1 MSDNIMVRE
10 RADVGSYEDIVAAAE
25 RTTGMSDFG
34 GTAHEEGLRVLVEDL
49 ASPEAGLTPR
59 GNYFQRSEVKSAL
72 VGVLLT
78 QAQFAAHPEHRD
90 VRIERP
96 VFLMGL
102 PRTGTTALHRYL
114 HADPATQGLEMWLT
128 QYPQPRPP
136 RETWEQDPIFN
147 AMQQAFTAHHV
158 ESPDFMGIH
167 YMDATTVEECW
178 RLLRQTGKSN
188 SYESLANLPRYSQWL
203 QGQDWTDAYAR
214 HKQNLQLV
222 GLNDPDKRWILKN
235 PSHMTALDALMTVYP
250 DALVVYTHRDPVTCI
265 ASSASLSAE
274 TTAGH
279 SETYVGGVIGHTQLD
294 LWSRAFHAFHDAR
307 PKYDQA
313 QFADVAFADLRK
325 DPLGVTRG
333 DLRAVRARLDAGGGG
348 RDHRGRPGVEVGP
361 RGAEARLLAQG
372 LRAHRAT
379 GEGGLRPMTTAGVS
393 RRAQNAL
400 LNHRPPWLR
409 ESRSDRLRRAGVR
422 DVGAGGRRR
431 PRRVPESAAPPRCSP
446 RAWCCSWRP
455 RDGSTSTT
463 RCSPWLPGLLPA
475 SYPTVTVG
483 QLLDHTSGLPESTE
497 DAGTTTRRGWCGTGS
512 TGTRRGRGARRPP
525 GSRWRSRP
533 AQAGVQRRQLLP
545 RRPGRR
551 AGTGHSYAHEL
562 RTRLLEP
569 LRLDDTYLPG
579 RGQVRLRGPH
589 THGYVRVDDR
599 LVDVTEQ
606 SAYAW
611 AEGGMVST
619 TRDLGGSSAR

>member
-10 RADVGSYEDIVAAAE
+10 RPDVGSYEDIVAAAQ
-25 RTTGMSDFG
+25 RTTGMTDFG
-34 GTAHEEGLRVLVEDL
+34 GTAHEEGLRVLVDDL

-90 VRIERP
+90 VPIERP

-114 HADPATQGLEMWLT
+114 HADPTTQGLEMWLT

-147 AMQQAFTAHHV
+147 AMQQAFTAHHD

-188 SYESLANLPRYSQWL
+188 SYEALANLPRYSQWL
-203 QGQDWTDAYAR
+203 QGQDWTDAYER

-222 GLNDPDKRWILKN
+222 GLNDPEKRWILKN
-235 PSHMTALDALMTVYP
+235 PSHMTALDALMAVYP

-279 SETYVGGVIGHTQLD
+279 SSTYVGGVIGHTQLD

-307 PKYDQA
+307 PKYDQD

-325 DPLGVTRG
+325 DPLGVTRA
-333 DLRAVRARLDAGGGG
+333 LYEQWSLDWT
-348 RDHRGRPGVEVGP
+348 PEVE
-361 RGAEARLLAQG
+361 AAI
-372 LRAHRAT
+372 
-379 GEGGLRPMTTAGVS
+379 TAID
-393 RRAQNAL
+393 Q
-400 LNHRPPWLR
+400 
-409 ESRSDRLRRAGVR
+409 ESKSGH
-422 DVGAGGRRR
+422 
-431 PRRVPESAAPPRCSP
+431 AAPRHDYSLK
-446 RAWCCSWRP
+446 
-455 RDGSTSTT
+455 DY
-463 RCSPWLPGLLPA
+463 GL
-475 SYPTVTVG
+475 
-483 QLLDHTSGLPESTE
+483 TE
-497 DAGTTTRRGWCGTGS
+497 
-512 TGTRRGRGARRPP
+512 
-525 GSRWRSRP
+525 
-533 AQAGVQRRQLLP
+533 
-545 RRPGRR
+545 
-551 AGTGHSYAHEL
+551 H
-562 RTRLLEP
+562 
-569 LRLDDTYLPG
+569 
-579 RGQVRLRGPH
+579 QVREAF
-589 THGYVRVDDR
+589 DR
-599 LVDVTEQ
+599 
-606 SAYAW
+606 
-611 AEGGMVST
+611 
-619 TRDLGGSSAR
+619 